1 MLILAYKYMR
11 YYKSQTFA
19 ILASIILTAAL
30 LSGVSSLIYS
40 SQMNSLE
47 THKAIYG
54 DWHYYLD
61 VEPEVFEEVRSGQT
75 DAGFQVEQ
83 CGKMEIR
90 DVVTEPYLIYFINTD
105 ESYRQM
111 AHRELIEGIYPA
123 GSNEIA
129 ADRYTL
135 GNLGFSG
142 EIGDTLSLNGKDYV
156 MTGIIKSAW
165 AASSNEMELF
175 VGEDFEGRGSQ
186 PLLYLRF
193 DESEKLYKQLDVFL
207 KKYQISS
214 DAVTANDEVV
224 RYLGGEQPD
233 SIADIV
239 KFALTDESGNFTYIV
254 LKLQSEYNLA
264 FNGMIL
270 LLCVFSL
277 FIINSI
283 FHISVSKRTAEYGVM
298 QTLGISEK
306 SIGGT
311 LILELWILFFIGYPM
326 GCLLGNGILNQLY
339 GQLDG
344 VFSTQTVGVAGTGI
358 ELSGLDQTAIQE
370 SMRTAAFHVSWDAM
384 VIGFLFLL
392 VTLAAVGF
400 CTVYSVRKQSIRQVM
415 SGDTSFVKSRRKIYS
430 LRNVRL
436 ANVVV
441 RKFMF
446 SNKKRVIG
454 ILLSLSIGGCIFLCT
469 TYMVENLKVHAEM
482 SMKSDDGLGSEY
494 RVSVKSNVLSD
505 TIPASTV
512 DAIKAMSELSEVYAT
527 KYTLGELTIQA
538 QELEWEKY
546 FNERNADGYFQQ
558 KYGGICIDKED
569 GTYGIKYDVYGYDAG
584 LLEQLQEFI
593 LEGEMIPEKLEE
605 GNQIIAVANMDGQ
618 GNYNF
623 YGKHPGDTITLRVP
637 GNLNCSQEVLT
648 FREAEENYIAKDFKI
663 AAIVSRALVQ
673 EDRFLNVEPWSN
685 SPSFIMT
692 NQQMSSQFGIEDYS
706 FVNASPAAGA
716 DPDQASGQL
725 LQKIQDVP
733 KAVLQDYTAAIE
745 TQKNYLRQQQ
755 LFFSGIALILLVI
768 SLFHI
773 MNSMNYSILFHRR
786 EYGIIRAMGITDIG
800 FYGMILR
807 TGFLYG
813 ILADLF
819 IFLIYNIVFRKI
831 MDYYMAHVVQ
841 FLHFTAGV
849 PNGIMAALMVLNILI
864 AIIAVS
870 IPARKIVKS
879 NIIDEIER

>member
-1 MLILAYKYMR
+1 M
-11 YYKSQTFA
+11 
-19 ILASIILTAAL
+19 
-30 LSGVSSLIYS
+30 V
-40 SQMNSLE
+40 
-47 THKAIYG
+47 
-54 DWHYYLD
+54 W
-61 VEPEVFEEVRSGQT
+61 
-75 DAGFQVEQ
+75 
-83 CGKMEIR
+83 
-90 DVVTEPYLIYFINTD
+90 
-105 ESYRQM
+105 
-111 AHRELIEGIYPA
+111 
-123 GSNEIA
+123 
-129 ADRYTL
+129 DR
-135 GNLGFSG
+135 N
-142 EIGDTLSLNGKDYV
+142 IG
-156 MTGIIKSAW
+156 
-165 AASSNEMELF
+165 
-175 VGEDFEGRGSQ
+175 
-186 PLLYLRF
+186 
-193 DESEKLYKQLDVFL
+193 
-207 KKYQISS
+207 
-214 DAVTANDEVV
+214 
-224 RYLGGEQPD
+224 
-233 SIADIV
+233 
-239 KFALTDESGNFTYIV
+239 
-254 LKLQSEYNLA
+254 
-264 FNGMIL
+264 
-270 LLCVFSL
+270 
-277 FIINSI
+277 
-283 FHISVSKRTAEYGVM
+283 
-298 QTLGISEK
+298 
-306 SIGGT
+306 
-311 LILELWILFFIGYPM
+311 
-326 GCLLGNGILNQLY
+326 
-339 GQLDG
+339 
-344 VFSTQTVGVAGTGI
+344 
-358 ELSGLDQTAIQE
+358 
-370 SMRTAAFHVSWDAM
+370 
-384 VIGFLFLL
+384 
-392 VTLAAVGF
+392 
-400 CTVYSVRKQSIRQVM
+400 
-415 SGDTSFVKSRRKIYS
+415 
-430 LRNVRL
+430 
-436 ANVVV
+436 
-441 RKFMF
+441 
-446 SNKKRVIG
+446 
-454 ILLSLSIGGCIFLCT
+454 
-469 TYMVENLKVHAEM
+469 
-482 SMKSDDGLGSEY
+482 
-494 RVSVKSNVLSD
+494 VSVKSNVLSD

-558 KYGGICIDKED
+558 QYGGICIDKED